1 MISYKREIRLKDL
14 EIYFLFKDS
23 VSMGYL
29 VIEDLRRSL
38 SKEELELDPY
48 KYMDSEEIEE
58 IKNVI
63 KVDILSDEELS
74 EDDQDIFR
82 EFAYD
87 LLDGKENGT
96 MIIKYN
102 VNPEL
107 FEHLPLTLEL
117 KDYQDILTEI
127 NSKYN
132 ITKMNLSNLMYLSQ
146 E

>member
-1 MISYKREIRLKDL
+1 MISYKREIRLNDL

-63 KVDILSDEELS
+63 KIDILVDEES
-74 EDDQDIFR
+74 SQEDQDVFR

-87 LLDGKENGT
+87 LVDGKENGT
-96 MIIKYN
+96 LIIKYN

-107 FEHLPLTLEL
+107 FEELPLTLDIE
-117 KDYQDILTEI
+117 DYKEILSAVKSEYDI
-127 NSKYN
+127 SKL
-132 ITKMNLSNLMYLSQ
+132 NLNNLMYLSQ